1 MIFKQIQAVRC
12 AHVDLC
18 HVLKAHELGE
28 LADADW
34 EAVKQSII
42 ELEDAF
48 DFLTAKGWTEQ

>member
-1 MIFKQIQAVRC
+1 MNFKQKETIRC
-12 AHVDLC
+12 AYVDLC

-34 EAVKQSII
+34 EAVQQSII

-48 DFLTAKGWTEQ
+48 GFLTGKGWTEQ

>member
-18 HVLKAHELGE
+18 HVLKAHELNE

-48 DFLTAKGWTEQ
+48 DFLNQS